1 MQYAPTVGDRSG
13 EFLAAGIT
21 GAAQANQ
28 QAQKQLGDT
37 IGATIQS
44 LAGSYVQGQQDKAK
58 ATAFGQF
65 LGMHGET
72 LGVKPE
78 DIAAYAKMPRSE
90 QLQLVDFYTGQ
101 PGQQVGR
108 MNYLNRS
115 ISGYGGGGGG
125 NGGSGGGAFFTMP
138 GGV

>member
-1 MQYAPTVGDRSG
+1 VSDRSG

-65 LGMHGET
+65 LNMHGDT

-108 MNYLNRS
+108 MQYLNNQAALYPRG
-115 ISGYGGGGGG
+115 SGGTSG
-125 NGGSGGGAFFTMP
+125 GGSGGDYVVGQ
-138 GGV
+138 GWQ

>member
-1 MQYAPTVGDRSG
+1 MRKQR
-13 EFLAAGIT
+13 FLEQQ
-21 GAAQANQ
+21 AAQEQQ
-28 QAQKQLGDT
+28 QAQQAQQQKLVSG
-37 IGATIQS
+37 TIQS
-44 LAGSYVQGQQDKAK
+44 LAGMYVQGQQDKAK

-78 DIAAYAKMPRSE
+78 DIAAYAKMPRRE

-108 MNYLNRS
+108 MQYLNNQAALYPRG
-115 ISGYGGGGGG
+115 SGGTSG
-125 NGGSGGGAFFTMP
+125 GGSGGDYVVGQ
-138 GGV
+138 GWQ